1 MTTFESGMR
10 ERVSKFLPR
19 ALETALLSYHEFSE
33 EQATAPEPEQE
44 IGKDEKAKHFKAHHD
59 ACKVA
64 LAHIEL
70 LLKLARLADLPDAN
84 GGDEAARTRMAGLMA
99 LAQHEIDGKNKE
111 T

>member
-19 ALETALLSYHEFSE
+19 ALETALLSYHEFAE
-33 EQATAPEPEQE
+33 EEATAPEDPEGA
-44 IGKDEKAKHFKAHHD
+44 GKDEKAKHFKAHHD

-70 LLKLARLADLPDAN
+70 LLKLARLADLPDPD
-84 GGDEAARTRMAGLMA
+84 GGDESARMGGLMA
-99 LAQHEIDGKNKE
+99 LAQNELDGKNEQKA
-111 T
+111 